1 MARDVRLVYNVPR
14 TMNINRPSG
23 TTSVITPG
31 QVLVIGG
38 RALISISE
46 INLES
51 VNDYNNG
58 VAIGGAVYECTA
70 DGAISANAAVW
81 WDATNKKVTTTA
93 STNPFFGYVTPD
105 SSSTSDGDKI
115 EVLHMPFDFPAGT
128 TVTYTNAT
136 TSVAGLMSAADK
148 TKLDGIGIATASTA
162 GLVKPDGTTIEV
174 SEAGAISV
182 KSE

>member
-38 RALISISE
+38 RALISVSE

-58 VAIGGAVYECTA
+58 VAIGGAVYACTA
-70 DGAISANAAVW
+70 AGAITANAAVY

-93 STNPFFGYVTPD
+93 TNNTFFGYVTPD
-105 SSSTSDGDKI
+105 SSAAAAGDI
-115 EVLHMPFDFPAGT
+115 VEVLHMPFDPPIPT
-128 TVTYTNAT
+128 T
-136 TSVAGLMSAADK
+136 
-148 TKLDGIGIATASTA
+148 
-162 GLVKPDGTTIEV
+162 
-174 SEAGAISV
+174 
-182 KSE
+182 